1 MEIWCSDRIGLV
13 MDINIMFIY
22 ILFIFSLLR
31 DIERLTNILVAE
43 ENDIYMFENQL
54 IRDNKLLPW
63 IHDQGLIE
71 PANGDVLFIIN
82 NVDVIASQ

>member
-1 MEIWCSDRIGLV
+1 
-13 MDINIMFIY
+13 
-22 ILFIFSLLR
+22 
-31 DIERLTNILVAE
+31 
-43 ENDIYMFENQL
+43 MFENQL

-82 NVDVIASQ
+82 NDDVIASQ